1 MDRFSYCMPTHF
13 EFGDDAELEV
23 GRLVS
28 RFSGTRA
35 LIVLGSGSAKRSGL
49 YGRVRSSLDRALLDY
64 VTLSGVS
71 QASQRD
77 LVYEGIDLAR
87 DEKVDFVLAIG
98 GGSVIDVAKAIAAGV
113 RYHGDVLDFF
123 TGQAILDDALPIGCV
138 LTTAASGSEA
148 SATATLPL
156 GPGGQTVEAASNVLL
171 PSFSVLNPALTAT
184 LPTYQV
190 ACNITETIAHLYG
203 LYLADSQATGV
214 SDRLIE
220 GLMGAVIDGAPRA
233 MDEQTDVRARADLMW
248 AACMAHNNICMPGR
262 VARPV
267 SREISLRLST
277 ATGQTLG
284 ACLAVMLPAVLQV
297 VVSHD
302 AGRMA
307 QLARRI
313 WGVAPTANDEADAKR
328 GIDAL
333 RSFLLSLHMPST
345 CTELGVT
352 REMLERAIEESGKI
366 EPRAPF
372 GGSQVIERLQ
382 DAEAAALVQS
392 LAPISK
398 AAAAA

>member
-28 RFSGTRA
+28 RFSGTKA

-64 VTLSGVS
+64 VTLSGVNQS
-71 QASQRD
+71 SQRD

-123 TGQAILDDALPIGCV
+123 TGHAILDDALPIGCV

-156 GPGGQTVEAASNVLL
+156 GPGAQTVEATSNVLL
-171 PSFSVLNPALTAT
+171 PSFSVLNPTLTAT
-184 LPTYQV
+184 LPTHQV
-190 ACNITETIAHLYG
+190 ACSITETLAHLYG

-220 GLMGAVIDGAPRA
+220 GLMGAVIDCAPCA

-277 ATGQTLG
+277 ASGQTLG

-297 VVSHD
+297 VVSHNAD
-302 AGRMA
+302 RMA

-313 WGVAPTANDEADAKR
+313 WDVVPTGSDEADARR

-333 RSFLLSLHMPST
+333 RTFLLSLHMPST

-352 REMLERAIEESGKI
+352 REMLERAIEESGEA
-366 EPRAPF
+366 EPRATF
-372 GGSQVIERLQ
+372 GASQVIERLE
-382 DAEAAALVQS
+382 DAEAVALVQS
-392 LAPISK
+392 LAPVSR
-398 AAAAA
+398 AAA